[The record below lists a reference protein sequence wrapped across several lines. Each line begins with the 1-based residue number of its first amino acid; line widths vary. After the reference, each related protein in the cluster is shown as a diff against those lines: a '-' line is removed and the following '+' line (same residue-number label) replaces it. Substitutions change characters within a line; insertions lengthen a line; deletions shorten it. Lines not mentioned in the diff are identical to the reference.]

1 MSRGY
6 CYEISTNPD
15 LYPIGCLAPS
25 DIYESRPYGVSTALD
40 ATDPEGLVLD
50 LLERWKIH
58 GAMITPSVLSE
69 DDERGCGRLFAVR
82 FPCGFH
88 RSYFRNGFEN
98 LRKMVQDLTLEEF
111 ATNTSKLNDIQ
122 TAIAAEIVGESDL
135 VCLNSDFYTLD
146 SFLRDTRMDTV
157 YYVAA
162 SSALIID

>member
-25 DIYESRPYGVSTALD
+25 DVYESRQYGISTALD
-40 ATDPEGLVLD
+40 ATDPDGLVLD
-50 LLERWKIH
+50 LLERWKAH
-58 GAMITPSVLSE
+58 GATVKPSVLSE
-69 DDERGCGRLFAVR
+69 DNEWGRGKLFAVM
-82 FPCGFH
+82 FPWNFR
-88 RSYFRNGFEN
+88 RSYFASDFEN

-111 ATNTSKLNDIQ
+111 ATSTSKLNAIQ
-122 TAIAAEIVGESDL
+122 TAIEDESDL
-135 VCLNSDFYTLD
+135 VCLDSCFDTLD
-146 SFLRDTRMDTV
+146 HFLRDVRPDTI

>member
-25 DIYESRPYGVSTALD
+25 DVYESRPYGVSTALD
-40 ATDPEGLVLD
+40 TTDPEGLVLD
-50 LLERWKIH
+50 LLERWKAH
-58 GAMITPSVLSE
+58 GATIKPSVLSE
-69 DDERGCGRLFAVR
+69 DDEWGRGKLFIVT
-82 FPCGFH
+82 FPGDFRH
-88 RSYFRNGFEN
+88 SYFRNNFEN

-111 ATNTSKLNDIQ
+111 ATSTSKLNVIQ
-122 TAIAAEIVGESDL
+122 TAIEDESDL
-135 VCLNSDFYTLD
+135 VCLDGSFDTLD
-146 SFLRDTRMDTV
+146 HFLRDVRPDTV

>member
-25 DIYESRPYGVSTALD
+25 DVYESHPYDVSTALD

-50 LLERWKIH
+50 LLERWKAH
-58 GAMITPSVLSE
+58 GATIKPSVLSE
-69 DDERGCGRLFAVR
+69 DDEWGRGKLFAVM
-82 FPCGFH
+82 FPWDFRH
-88 RSYFRNGFEN
+88 SYFRNNFEN

-111 ATNTSKLNDIQ
+111 ATSTSKLNAIQ
-122 TAIAAEIVGESDL
+122 TTIEDESDL
-135 VCLNSDFYTLD
+135 VCLDSSFYTLD
-146 SFLRDTRMDTV
+146 GFLRDVRPDTV

>member
-15 LYPIGCLAPS
+15 LYPIGCLAPG
-25 DIYESRPYGVSTALD
+25 DVYESRPYGISAALD

-50 LLERWKIH
+50 LLERWKAH
-58 GAMITPSVLSE
+58 GATVKPSVLSE
-69 DDERGCGRLFAVR
+69 DDEWGRGKIFAVM
-82 FPCGFH
+82 FPWNFRH
-88 RSYFRNGFEN
+88 SYFANDFEN

-111 ATNTSKLNDIQ
+111 ATSTSKLDAIQ
-122 TAIAAEIVGESDL
+122 TTIENESDL
-135 VCLNSDFYTLD
+135 VCLDGDFYTLD

>member
-15 LYPIGCLAPS
+15 LYPIGCLAPN
-25 DIYESRPYGVSTALD
+25 DVYESRPYGVSTALD

-50 LLERWKIH
+50 LLERWKAH
-58 GAMITPSVLSE
+58 GATVKPSVLSE
-69 DDERGCGRLFAVR
+69 DDEWGRGKIFAVM
-82 FPCGFH
+82 FPWNFRH
-88 RSYFRNGFEN
+88 SYFANDFEN

-111 ATNTSKLNDIQ
+111 ATSTSKLDAIQ
-122 TAIAAEIVGESDL
+122 TTIEDESDL
-135 VCLNSDFYTLD
+135 VCLDGGFDTLD
-146 SFLRDTRMDTV
+146 RFLRDVRPDTV

>member
-1 MSRGY
+1 MSKGY

-15 LYPIGCLAPS
+15 LYPIGCLAPG

-50 LLERWKIH
+50 LLERWKAH
-58 GAMITPSVLSE
+58 GATVKPSVLSE
-69 DDERGCGRLFAVR
+69 DDEWGRGKIFTVM
-82 FPCGFH
+82 FPWDFRH
-88 RSYFRNGFEN
+88 SYFANDFKD

-111 ATNTSKLNDIQ
+111 ATSTSKLNAIQ
-122 TAIAAEIVGESDL
+122 TVIEDESDL
-135 VCLNSDFYTLD
+135 VCLDSCFDTLD
-146 SFLRDTRMDTV
+146 GFLRDVRPDTV